1 MTPIRPATA
10 RDAIKLVALGAI
22 WGSAFMCIEV
32 ALLSFGPLAIAAFR
46 VVLAAALLLGFAFA
60 AGLRLPHAPRD
71 WGLLTLVGLFGAG
84 LPFLLISWGQQ
95 HIEAGM
101 AAILMGL
108 GPFAALLLNHVFTS
122 DDRLTWQKLTGVRL
136 GFAGM
141 AMLVGLEGLLGGRTT
156 LIGQL
161 AVLAASFCYSLSA
174 LLTRKL
180 SHLDS
185 RVSAGAVLLTASL
198 YLVPAALLLDP
209 PWQTGPGGDAL
220 AALVFL
226 GVVSSGVAYL
236 LRFQLIKDTGAIYMS
251 QVSYLVPVFGVFWA
265 WVFLGELPS
274 EAAWVALALVL
285 LGINVSRLSGRR
297 SQPVA

>member
-1 MTPIRPATA
+1 MS
-10 RDAIKLVALGAI
+10 L
-22 WGSAFMCIEV
+22 
-32 ALLSFGPLAIAAFR
+32 
-46 VVLAAALLLGFAFA
+46 
-60 AGLRLPHAPRD
+60 
-71 WGLLTLVGLFGAG
+71 
-84 LPFLLISWGQQ
+84 
-95 HIEAGM
+95 
-101 AAILMGL
+101 
-108 GPFAALLLNHVFTS
+108 
-122 DDRLTWQKLTGVRL
+122 RLTWQKLAGVML

-185 RVSAGAVLLTASL
+185 RVSAGAVLLTAGL

-209 PWQTGPGGDAL
+209 PWRVVPSGEAL
-220 AALVFL
+220 AALLFL

-265 WVFLGELPS
+265 WLFLGELPS

-285 LGINVSRLSGRR
+285 LGINVSRLSRRR
-297 SQPVA
+297 SQPAA

>member
-10 RDAIKLVALGAI
+10 GDAAKLVALGAI

-32 ALLSFGPLAIAAFR
+32 ALQSFGPLAIAAFR

-71 WGLLTLVGLFGAG
+71 WSLLTLVGLFGAG

-122 DDRLTWQKLTGVRL
+122 DDRLTWQKLTGVML

-185 RVSAGAVLLTASL
+185 RVSAGAVLLTAGL

-209 PWQTGPGGDAL
+209 PWRVVPSGEAL
-220 AALVFL
+220 AALLFL

-265 WVFLGELPS
+265 WLFLGELPS

-285 LGINVSRLSGRR
+285 LGINVSRLSRRR
-297 SQPVA
+297 SQPAA